1 MEQTGTVC
9 HITGSRDEYAMKLS
23 EANGRV
29 IQISKVL
36 HEREVQLRNLKD
48 RQEKFVKEIAN
59 NTSKLATKYHMIE
72 SKKTAET
79 TPQPIILAQH
89 LAQRQQQQ
97 VSHGLESFSFFF
109 SFFSILLTYLSL
121 HTTGTK
127 SVPAKFSTVCS
138 KVQRS

>member
-89 LAQRQQQQ
+89 LAQRQQQ
-97 VSHGLESFSFFF
+97 VSDGLEPFSV
-109 SFFSILLTYLSL
+109 L
-121 HTTGTK
+121 
-127 SVPAKFSTVCS
+127 
-138 KVQRS
+138 R